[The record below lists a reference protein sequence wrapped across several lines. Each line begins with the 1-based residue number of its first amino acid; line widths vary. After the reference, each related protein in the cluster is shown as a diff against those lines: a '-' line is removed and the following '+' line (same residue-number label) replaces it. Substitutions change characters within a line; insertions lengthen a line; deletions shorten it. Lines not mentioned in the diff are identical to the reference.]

1 MPTLMDSVLIPF
13 LWAVVAF
20 LVLLLMQRWI
30 HRHLHGVSMLLT
42 RRADWAVIIYSLVLL
57 PGVFLHEL
65 SHWLMA
71 TLLRVRTGSFSL
83 IPRRQPDGSIV
94 LGYVEYY
101 KGPSLGPVR
110 ESLVGGAPLIAGTAV
125 ILLIGTKIFSV
136 TDLTAAIQS
145 GDLAQL
151 TLAFQQTLATNDIFV
166 WLYLL
171 FAVSNAMMPSPADRR
186 AWPGF
191 LLTLGAVSLALY
203 LLGLTDVILSELS
216 MPFAT
221 AVGYLGTAFSLSI
234 AVDILFILLIGLIEW
249 LVGRILGVSVV
260 YGVESSRKR

>member
-1 MPTLMDSVLIPF
+1 MPLVWAAVTF
-13 LWAVVAF
+13 L
-20 LVLLLMQRWI
+20 LLLLMQRWI

-94 LGYVEYY
+94 LGYVEYF

-125 ILLIGTKIFSV
+125 ILLIGYKIFGV
-136 TDLTAAIQS
+136 TDLTVAIQS

-151 TLAFQQTLATNDIFV
+151 TLAFQQTLATNDVLV

-191 LLTLGAVSLALY
+191 LLTLAAVSAVVY

-216 MPFAT
+216 MPFST
-221 AVGYLGTAFSLSI
+221 AVSYLGTAFTLSI
-234 AVDILFILLIGLIEW
+234 AVDILFMLLIALVEG

-260 YGVESSRKR
+260 YGTGSSAKG